1 MRALPLADELFLVGH
16 DDYSGKCLVNNAV
29 LGCGLA
35 GAVLIE
41 LLLAGRIAL
50 ADGRIVVRDSR
61 PYAERVTDA
70 ALTEMLKRRDSF
82 PPRSW
87 VEYLCGNVHEI
98 VAERLEAAGM
108 IRREQTRGLSLRAV
122 VRYPAVDA
130 VEAASPRVRLRYM
143 LDQGHSLDMPTAL
156 LAALVR
162 ACELED
168 VLLLQATRQ
177 QVRDLL
183 TRIVEVLPPDLRAV
197 VNAVD
202 AAVAAV
208 ALTVRR

>member
-16 DDYSGKCLVNNAV
+16 DEYTGKCLVNHAV

-41 LLLAGRIAL
+41 LMLAGRIAL
-50 ADGRIVVRDSR
+50 ADGRFVVRDSR
-61 PYAERVTDA
+61 PYSERVTDA
-70 ALTEMLKRRDSF
+70 ALTEMLKRRESF

-87 VEYLCGNVHEI
+87 VEYLCGNVREI
-98 VAERLEAAGM
+98 VAERLEATGM
-108 IRREQTRGLSLRAV
+108 IRREQSRGLSLRSV

-130 VEAASPRVRLRYM
+130 VEAAAPRVRLRYM

-156 LAALVR
+156 LGALVR
-162 ACELED
+162 ACELES
-168 VLLLQATRQ
+168 VLLLQAARQ
-177 QVRDLL
+177 QVRELL
-183 TRIVEVLPPDLRAV
+183 TRIVDELPADLRLV
-197 VNAVD
+197 LNAVD
-202 AAVAAV
+202 SSVAAV

>member
-16 DDYSGKCLVNNAV
+16 DEYSGKCLANPAV
-29 LGCGLA
+29 LGSGLA

-41 LLLAGRIAL
+41 LLLAGRISL
-50 ADGRIVVRDSR
+50 VEGQIVVRDPR
-61 PYAERVTDA
+61 PYSERVTDA
-70 ALTEMLKRRDSF
+70 ALAEMLKRRKTF

-87 VEYLCGNVHEI
+87 VEYLCGDVRNI
-98 VAERLEAAGM
+98 VGERLEAATM
-108 IRREQTRGLSLRAV
+108 VRREQTRGLRLRAV
-122 VRYPAVDA
+122 VRFPAVDA
-130 VEAASPRVRLRYM
+130 VEAASPRVRLRYLLNQGNP
-143 LDQGHSLDMPTAL
+143 LDLPTAL

-162 ACELED
+162 ATELEH
-168 VLLLQATRQ
+168 VLLLPASRQ

-183 TRIVEVLPPDLRAV
+183 GQVVDALPPDLRAIV
-197 VNAVD
+197 AAVD